1 MKQNSKT
8 KMLALLLAAMMSMTA
23 LSGCSDNKKPQEQ
36 STAEQTEQTEQ
47 TEQSQTKPEE
57 TTQQPAGQTEKMT
70 LSDESGLAQFNNPD
84 KDSEVAILHTTAG
97 DIGVMFFPQYA
108 PKSVE
113 NFLTHAKDGYY
124 DGISFHRV
132 IEDFMI
138 QGGDPK
144 GDGTGGESIW
154 GEAFEDEFAPELH
167 NFRGALSMAN
177 SGTNTNGSQFFI
189 VQAKTVTEDYL
200 KTLEDARDNN
210 EEEMGVTI
218 GDEFYT
224 LSQLYPDS
232 VMDYYREHGGAVHL
246 EYVYGNAYTIFG
258 QVIEGMDVVDAIA
271 AVKVD
276 ENAKPLE
283 DVIINSITFE
293 PYTAQ

>member
-36 STAEQTEQTEQ
+36 PSAGQTEQIEQ
-47 TEQSQTKPEE
+47 NQTKPEE

-144 GDGTGGESIW
+144 GRHRRRKYLG
-154 GEAFEDEFAPELH
+154 
-167 NFRGALSMAN
+167 RGVRGRVCS
-177 SGTNTNGSQFFI
+177 
-189 VQAKTVTEDYL
+189 
-200 KTLEDARDNN
+200 R
-210 EEEMGVTI
+210 
-218 GDEFYT
+218 
-224 LSQLYPDS
+224 
-232 VMDYYREHGGAVHL
+232 
-246 EYVYGNAYTIFG
+246 
-258 QVIEGMDVVDAIA
+258 
-271 AVKVD
+271 
-276 ENAKPLE
+276 
-283 DVIINSITFE
+283 
-293 PYTAQ
+293 TAQLPRRAVDGKQRHQHQRQPVLHRTGIQLPFPDD

>member
-36 STAEQTEQTEQ
+36 PSAGQTEQIEQ
-47 TEQSQTKPEE
+47 NQTKPEE

-189 VQAKTVTEDYL
+189 VQANDCDPGL
-200 KTLEDARDNN
+200 
-210 EEEMGVTI
+210 
-218 GDEFYT
+218 
-224 LSQLYPDS
+224 LSQMKEIGVNARGQGFPEEVIAKYQEIGGTPWLDYKHS
-232 VMDYYREHGGAVHL
+232 V
-246 EYVYGNAYTIFG
+246 FG
-258 QVIEGMDVVDAIA
+258 QVFEGMEVVDKIA
-271 AVKVD
+271 ATDATGERVIMEKVSV
-276 ENAKPLE
+276 EPAANH
-283 DVIINSITFE
+283 FE
-293 PYTAQ
+293 Y